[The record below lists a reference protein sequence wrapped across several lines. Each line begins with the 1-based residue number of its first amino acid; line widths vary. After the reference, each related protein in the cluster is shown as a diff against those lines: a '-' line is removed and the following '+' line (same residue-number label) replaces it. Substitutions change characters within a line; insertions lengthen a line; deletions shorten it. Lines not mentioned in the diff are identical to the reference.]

1 MSAPVCHGMASRRWW
16 QAGSDWWCRS
26 LAQVGT
32 VGGRQAGPG
41 ADSERAWRAALLD
54 VPINLDFLVFLS
66 QVHFV
71 N

>member
-1 MSAPVCHGMASRRWW
+1 
-16 QAGSDWWCRS
+16 
-26 LAQVGT
+26 VGT